1 VYRVEKSKDCNRSG
15 EALSTSDLERLSLFI
30 TSTPPVESL
39 KIQLLTQG
47 TSAFLK
53 FRHPKVI
60 NCRKHSFEDRT
71 QPLRNLS
78 TRSRAG
84 CTNESSFNWVFMKLP
99 DSTKKQETRATL
111 NTIKIM
117 SLIKR
122 EMKFRDIRLGK
133 IGDHICTN
141 RRIKLRENRRNI
153 ELFTNKHKIVATF
166 IHVGNDQGPLETL

>member
-1 VYRVEKSKDCNRSG
+1 
-15 EALSTSDLERLSLFI
+15 
-30 TSTPPVESL
+30 
-39 KIQLLTQG
+39 
-47 TSAFLK
+47 
-53 FRHPKVI
+53 
-60 NCRKHSFEDRT
+60 
-71 QPLRNLS
+71 
-78 TRSRAG
+78 
-84 CTNESSFNWVFMKLP
+84 MKLP

-122 EMKFRDIRLGK
+122 EMKFQDIRLGK

-153 ELFTNKHKIVATF
+153 ELFTNKQNVVATF